1 LSRQDKC
8 EEAIFAASLCRVVD
22 AYELVELNVQCLRE
36 GVVLRPSSGRPL
48 SRGPGVLH
56 ETGFPQDLIV
66 VRRAVAADVVLA
78 REKIAVT
85 PQILEE
91 HAVRCDL

>member
-1 LSRQDKC
+1 MSRQDKC

-22 AYELVELNVQCLRE
+22 AYELVELKVQCLRE
-36 GVVLRPSSGRPL
+36 GVVLRPSSGHPL
-48 SRGPGVLH
+48 SRGPGVLD

-85 PQILEE
+85 PQILEKR
-91 HAVRCDL
+91 AQ